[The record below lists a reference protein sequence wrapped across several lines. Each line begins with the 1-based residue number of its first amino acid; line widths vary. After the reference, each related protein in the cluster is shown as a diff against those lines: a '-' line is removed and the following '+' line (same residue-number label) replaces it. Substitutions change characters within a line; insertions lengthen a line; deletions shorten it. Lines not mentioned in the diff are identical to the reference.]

1 MGLRRRRIRVLKKR
15 MMMSNIS
22 QEDKEKAATIV
33 RLFSELGRYAQAH
46 TMGELTS
53 SLKKNPNG
61 GNDMEVT
68 L

>member
-1 MGLRRRRIRVLKKR
+1 
-15 MMMSNIS
+15 MSNIS